1 MRPALFGVT
10 IPDGASRVVI
20 RPVLG
25 PGGSQPLYE
34 GRLEVG
40 AEPTETQVRADVA
53 RNHDFWAYIDSKVR
67 ARKIA
72 APRDGEWNWKCKL
85 QFFNQLN
92 SEEAMLTEGTHEF
105 YRTAA
110 PESGAE
116 GSAEARF
123 AQLCTEALK
132 LVRSVTK
139 AHARSLKKVT
149 AAATD
154 ALAKVAEATGK
165 SVSTS
170 ASAATTA
177 LAEATKQTAVV
188 SELARAMQT
197 ETIEL
202 KDAIFGLQAK
212 ATQSRSEPKSMAQ
225 DLKDA
230 IEMGKTMVGLAD
242 TVMGPTPTNEA
253 TAPTSGSGKPA
264 GVS

>member
-1 MRPALFGVT
+1 MRPTLFGVT
-10 IPDGASRVVI
+10 IPDSATRVVI

-40 AEPTETQVRADVA
+40 AEPTETQVRSEVA

-67 ARKIA
+67 ARKIE

-85 QFFNQLN
+85 QFFNQHN
-92 SEEAMLTEGTHEF
+92 SEEVLLTDGTHEF

-110 PESGAE
+110 TGSEAE

-123 AQLCTEALK
+123 VQLCTVALK
-132 LVRSVTK
+132 VLRSVNK
-139 AHARSLKKVT
+139 AHARSLRQLST
-149 AAATD
+149 AATD
-154 ALAKVAEATGK
+154 ALGKVADAAGK
-165 SVSTS
+165 SISTS
-170 ASAATTA
+170 ASAAATA

-188 SELARAMQT
+188 SEVARAMQT

-212 ATQSRSEPKSMAQ
+212 AGQSRSEPKSVAQ

-230 IEMGKTMVGLAD
+230 IDMGKTLVGLAD

-253 TAPTSGSGKPA
+253 TVPPA
-264 GVS
+264 GPDKPTGVS